1 MGFNIEGFN
10 ALIFSFQAKIL
21 ENKDIADI
29 KIREDAWTLKEMV
42 GHLID
47 SASNNHQRFIRL
59 QLQNTLQF
67 PGYDAE
73 EWKTV
78 SQIKK
83 IEFPLL
89 VDLFR
94 TYNILLLHLIAHMD
108 ESALDNVWDRGQ
120 EKKSLRSIVEDYFE
134 HMKWH
139 MNLFDE
145 RVREIRGR

>member
-10 ALIFSFQAKIL
+10 ALIFSFQAKML

-73 EWKTV
+73 EWRAV
-78 SQIKK
+78 SQIKR
-83 IEFPLL
+83 IEFPLI

-94 TYNILLLHLIAHMD
+94 SYNTFLLHLIAHMD
-108 ESALDNVWDRGQ
+108 ESSLDNVWDRGQ
-120 EKKSLRSIVEDYFE
+120 ERKGLRSLVEEYFE

-139 MNLFDE
+139 MDLFDE